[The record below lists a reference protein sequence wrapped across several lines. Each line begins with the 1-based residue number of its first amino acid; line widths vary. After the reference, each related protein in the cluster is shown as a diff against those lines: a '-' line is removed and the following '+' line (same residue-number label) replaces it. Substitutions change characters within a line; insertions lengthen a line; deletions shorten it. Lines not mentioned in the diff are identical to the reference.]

1 MNRTTVF
8 LAVATVVVLATYRAA
23 HALYEV
29 IDEGVW
35 PKTWPAELEPL
46 RKTSRTLEGPMI
58 AHRHYEIPFTKREDF
73 EAAWPHLLKVKS
85 KSSPVILVRK
95 PGVNVYDLKA
105 GVIVHARPEGQDRKA
120 HPEAPLPGQRDPRS
134 TWMWTTYIELV
145 ADGQVVDLNRIPLPS
160 DTPIVD
166 ERFRDLEEHEDRR

>member
-1 MNRTTVF
+1 MNRTTAF
-8 LAVATVVVLATYRAA
+8 LAAAIVVVLATYRAA

-35 PKTWPAELEPL
+35 PKTSPAELEPL

-73 EAAWPHLLKVKS
+73 ETAWPHLLKVKS
-85 KSSPVILVRK
+85 KGAPVILVRK

-105 GVIVHARPEGQDRKA
+105 GVIVHAPPQGQSRKA
-120 HPEAPLPGQRDPRS
+120 HPKAPLPGQHDPRA

-145 ADGQVVDLNRIPLPS
+145 ADGQVVDLNRVPLPA

-166 ERFRDLEEHEDRR
+166 ERFGEGAEKRG